1 VRPRPTPTPDVPTA
15 GATAAAA
22 VLAAAAALAAAAVA
36 LAACGRPPPP
46 PPATA
51 DDLAAYLA
59 GLAAGDPAAAAREV
73 AGWPLDRA
81 LWERTLVEPYR
92 GLWAEIAP
100 QARLRALA
108 AQLRQLRPGAVTAR
122 RHYAG
127 DPRLTPGQLWQ
138 RWALPP
144 LYPSFVAELD
154 GRPLDAV
161 FLHDGARWRALA
173 GLDEQIL
180 ARVRALDPAC
190 AAHLA
195 AVAQSTDCASA
206 CWEAAEA
213 ALRSQRDRFA
223 RGCHLAATLCG
234 KRAP

>member
-1 VRPRPTPTPDVPTA
+1 VRPRRAPTPIA
-15 GATAAAA
+15 
-22 VLAAAAALAAAAVA
+22 LAAAALAAAA
-36 LAACGRPPPP
+36 LAACDRPPPP

-59 GLAAGDPAAAAREV
+59 GLAAGDPAAAAREL

-81 LWERTLVEPYR
+81 LWERALVEPYR
-92 GLWAEIAP
+92 SLWAEIAP
-100 QARLRALA
+100 EARLRALA
-108 AQLRQLRPGAVTAR
+108 GQLRPGAVTAR

-195 AVAQSTDCASA
+195 AVVGSIDCASA
-206 CWEAAEA
+206 CWEVAEA
-213 ALRSQRDRFA
+213 ALRNQRDRFA
-223 RGCHLAATLCG
+223 RSCHLAANLCG
-234 KRAP
+234 KRTP